1 VALLDVQELRTVF
14 EMEDASF
21 AAVDGLTF
29 RIDRGETLGLVG
41 ESGCGKSVSALS
53 IIRLVQTPPGRI
65 ASGRVLLE
73 GKDILGL
80 TEREMRR
87 IRGNRISMIFQE
99 PTSSL
104 NPVFTIG
111 NQIAEAIRLH
121 QGAGKKES
129 LDRAVEMLKL
139 VRIPEPERRAKSY
152 PHQLS
157 GGMCQRAMIAMALA
171 CRPDVLIA
179 DEPTTAL
186 DVTIQAQILELI
198 AELREE
204 LGMAV
209 LLITHDLG
217 IVAQNVNRVLVM
229 YAGAEMENAPVEE
242 LFANPANPYTRGLL
256 ASLPRVEARGGKL
269 SAIPGNVPNLSELP
283 EGCRFQERCP
293 HVFDRCRKAEP
304 PLLEVGADH
313 LSRCW
318 LHER

>member
-1 VALLDVQELRTVF
+1 MALLDVQNLCTVF
-14 EMEDASF
+14 EMEDVSF

-29 RIDRGETLGLVG
+29 RIDRCETMGLVG

-53 IIRLVQTPPGRI
+53 VIRLVQTPPGRI
-65 ASGRVLLE
+65 ASGKVLLE
-73 GKDILGL
+73 DKNILGL
-80 TEREMRR
+80 NEREMRR

-104 NPVFTIG
+104 NPVFTVG

-121 QGAGKKES
+121 QGVGKKES
-129 LDRAVEMLKL
+129 LERAVEMLKL
-139 VRIPEPERRAKSY
+139 VRIPEPESRAGSY

-229 YAGAEMENAPVEE
+229 YAGTEMEEASVTE
-242 LFANPANPYTRGLL
+242 LFAHPANPYTQGLL
-256 ASLPRVEARGGKL
+256 AGMPRVEARGGKL
-269 SAIPGNVPNLSELP
+269 SAIPGTVPDLAELP
-283 EGCRFQERCP
+283 TGCRFRERCP
-293 HVFDRCRKAEP
+293 HAFDKCAEAEP
-304 PLLEVGADH
+304 PLLQVSSEH

-318 LHER
+318 LHE

>member
-1 VALLDVQELRTVF
+1 MALLDVQNLRTVF
-14 EMEDASF
+14 EMENTSF

-29 RIDRGETLGLVG
+29 QIDRNETMGLVG

-65 ASGRVLLE
+65 AGGKVLLE
-73 GKDILGL
+73 GRDLLGL

-87 IRGNRISMIFQE
+87 VRGNRVSMIFQE

-129 LDRAVEMLKL
+129 FDRAVEMLKL
-139 VRIPEPERRAKSY
+139 VRIPEPESRARSY

-229 YAGAEMENAPVEE
+229 YAGTEMEEASVDE
-242 LFANPANPYTRGLL
+242 LFANPANPYTQGLL

-269 SAIPGNVPNLSELP
+269 SAIPGTVPDLSELP
-283 EGCRFQERCP
+283 TGCRFRERCP
-293 HVFDRCRKAEP
+293 HVFDKCREAEP
-304 PLLEVGADH
+304 PLLEVSSDH
-313 LSRCW
+313 MSRCW
-318 LHER
+318 LHE